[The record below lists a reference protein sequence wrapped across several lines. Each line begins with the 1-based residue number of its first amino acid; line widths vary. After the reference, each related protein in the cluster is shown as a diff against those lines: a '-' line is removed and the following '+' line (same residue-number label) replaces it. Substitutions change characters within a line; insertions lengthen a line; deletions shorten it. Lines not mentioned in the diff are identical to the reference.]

1 MSKVIKLLFLLLTFC
16 GSLSVL
22 AADPYPNKPIRIIVP
37 LAPGGVTDVA
47 ARIVGAKLTER
58 LGQPVIVENKPGASQ
73 AIGSEFVAN
82 APPDGYTIIMGTISA
97 FAINASLY
105 KNLRYSISKDFAP
118 ISLATSQPL
127 MLAVHP
133 SVPANTVPE
142 LIALLKAN
150 PGKYAFGSPG
160 GSGTSGHMTTEL
172 FMMKTGTSMIHVPY
186 KGSGPMIIDLIG
198 GQIQVAFDNLP
209 TALAQV
215 KNGKL
220 KALAITSAE
229 RSKFAPNIPTLNEYV
244 PGMTVTAWQGL
255 FAPVKT
261 PAPILDQLSSEI
273 QAVMKMPE
281 VVNKLNDLGVTPV
294 GNSRAEFSAFVKD
307 EINRWAEVVRISGAK
322 PDE

>member
-1 MSKVIKLLFLLLTFC
+1 MSKVLKLFFLLFTIPC
-16 GSLSVL
+16 SLSAL
-22 AADPYPNKPIRIIVP
+22 AVDPYPNKPIRIIVP

-47 ARIVGAKLTER
+47 ARIVGAKLSER

-73 AIGSEFVAN
+73 SIGSELVAN

-118 ISLATSQPL
+118 ISLVTSQPL

-133 SVPANTVPE
+133 SVPANNVPE

-160 GSGTSGHMTTEL
+160 GSGTSGHMTAEL
-172 FMMKTGTSMIHVPY
+172 FMMKTGTSMIHIPY

-215 KNGKL
+215 KNGRL
-220 KALAITSAE
+220 KALAVTSAE
-229 RSKFAPNIPTLNEYV
+229 RSKFAPTVPTLNEYI

-255 FAPVKT
+255 FAPAKT
-261 PAPILDQLSSEI
+261 PAPILDQLSSEV
-273 QAVMKMPE
+273 QYVMKMPE
-281 VVNKLNDLGVTPV
+281 VINKLNDIGVTSV
-294 GNSRAEFSAFVKD
+294 GSSRAEFGPFVKE
-307 EINRWAEVVRISGAK
+307 EIGRWAEVVRVSGAK

>member
-1 MSKVIKLLFLLLTFC
+1 MSKVLKLFVLLLSTAPFIPAI
-16 GSLSVL
+16 

-37 LAPGGVTDVA
+37 LAPGGITDVA
-47 ARIVGAKLTER
+47 ARIVGAKLSER
-58 LGQPVIVENKPGASQ
+58 LNQPVIVENKPGAAQS
-73 AIGSEFVAN
+73 IGSEFVAN
-82 APPDGYTIIMGTISA
+82 ATPDGYTIIMGTISA

-160 GSGTSGHMTTEL
+160 GSGTSGHMAAEL
-172 FMMKTGTSMIHVPY
+172 FMMKTGTSMIHIPY

-229 RSKFAPNIPTLNEYV
+229 RSKFAPNVPTLNEYI

-261 PAPILDQLSSEI
+261 PAPILDQLSNEV
-273 QAVMKMPE
+273 QAIMKMPE

>member
-1 MSKVIKLLFLLLTFC
+1 
-16 GSLSVL
+16 
-22 AADPYPNKPIRIIVP
+22 
-37 LAPGGVTDVA
+37 
-47 ARIVGAKLTER
+47 
-58 LGQPVIVENKPGASQ
+58 
-73 AIGSEFVAN
+73 
-82 APPDGYTIIMGTISA
+82 
-97 FAINASLY
+97 
-105 KNLRYSISKDFAP
+105 
-118 ISLATSQPL
+118 

-160 GSGTSGHMTTEL
+160 GSGTSGHMTAEL
-172 FMMKTGTSMIHVPY
+172 FMMKTGTSMIHIPY

-229 RSKFAPNIPTLNEYV
+229 RSKFAPNVPTLNEYI

-261 PAPILDQLSSEI
+261 PAPILDQLSNEV
-273 QAVMKMPE
+273 QAIMKMPE

-307 EINRWAEVVRISGAK
+307 EINRWAEVVKISGAK

>member
-1 MSKVIKLLFLLLTFC
+1 MSKVLKLFVLLLTTTTF
-16 GSLSVL
+16 LPAI
-22 AADPYPNKPIRIIVP
+22 AADPYPSKPIRIIVP

-47 ARIVGAKLTER
+47 ARIVGAKLSER
-58 LGQPVIVENKPGASQ
+58 LNQPVIVENKPGAAQS
-73 AIGSEFVAN
+73 IGSEFVAN

-160 GSGTSGHMTTEL
+160 GSGTSGHMTAEL
-172 FMMKTGTSMIHVPY
+172 FMMKTGTSMIHIPY

-229 RSKFAPNIPTLNEYV
+229 RSKFAPNVPTLNEYI

-261 PAPILDQLSSEI
+261 PAPILDQLSNEV
-273 QAVMKMPE
+273 QAIMKMPE

-307 EINRWAEVVRISGAK
+307 EINRWAEVVKISGAK